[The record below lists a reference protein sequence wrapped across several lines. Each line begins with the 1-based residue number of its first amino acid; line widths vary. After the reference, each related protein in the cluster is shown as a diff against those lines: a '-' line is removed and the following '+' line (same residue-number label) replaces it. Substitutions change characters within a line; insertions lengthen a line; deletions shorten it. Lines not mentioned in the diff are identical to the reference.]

1 MASLARAPATYA
13 PSSSGH
19 LSSYAQACSP
29 SLSFLHLQPASLS
42 SSSCCSVWQGHHGP
56 CVSVA
61 ATSSIQDLLRSSQAD
76 APPDDGFGSSLF
88 SSLSDAISPP
98 EPKPLVEC
106 PPGLC
111 RYETMAVL
119 RPDITEE
126 QRLELTQRYEEAII
140 AGGGMGVEIFN
151 RGMVPLTYNIRRK
164 DMAGVNNRY
173 LDGVY
178 FLFTYCTRPKSIYT
192 LEAKFKADDDIIRSS
207 TFKVK
212 PPREKTRRS
221 SP

>member
-1 MASLARAPATYA
+1 MASLSRAPTFYTA
-13 PSSSGH
+13 SSCSN

-42 SSSCCSVWQGHHGP
+42 SSSSSVWQAHHGT
-56 CVSVA
+56 CVVMA
-61 ATSSIQDLLRSSQAD
+61 ATSSSIQDLLLSSRAD
-76 APPDDGFGSSLF
+76 SPSDDSFGSSLF
-88 SSLSDAISPP
+88 GSLSDVISPP
-98 EPKPLVEC
+98 PDPKPAVEC

-140 AGGGMGVEIFN
+140 AGGGMGVEVFN
-151 RGMVPLTYNIRRK
+151 RGMMPLTYNIRRK
-164 DMAGVNNRY
+164 DMGGINNRY

-178 FLFTYCTRPKSIYT
+178 FLFTYCTKPKSLT
-192 LEAKFKADDDIIRSS
+192 SLEKKFKTDDDIIRSS
-207 TFKVK
+207 TFKIK
-212 PPREKTRRS
+212 PPRPS
-221 SP
+221 S